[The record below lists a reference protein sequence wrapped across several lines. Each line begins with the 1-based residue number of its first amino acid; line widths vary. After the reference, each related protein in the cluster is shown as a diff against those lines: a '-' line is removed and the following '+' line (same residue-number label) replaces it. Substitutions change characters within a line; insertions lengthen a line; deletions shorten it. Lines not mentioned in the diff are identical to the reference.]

1 MSDNEKVK
9 ALKDSLLRDINVSTL
24 PLSVKALT
32 LENLFLRVE
41 MAMNA
46 AAGATDTSEQAAPGK
61 EAPDA

>member
-9 ALKDSLLRDINVSTL
+9 ALQDSLLRDINVSTL

-41 MAMNA
+41 MAMQVQRSSGMNDDNA
-46 AAGATDTSEQAAPGK
+46 ADT
-61 EAPDA
+61 

>member
-46 AAGATDTSEQAAPGK
+46 AAGATDAAVPAAPEK
-61 EAPDA
+61 EVSDA